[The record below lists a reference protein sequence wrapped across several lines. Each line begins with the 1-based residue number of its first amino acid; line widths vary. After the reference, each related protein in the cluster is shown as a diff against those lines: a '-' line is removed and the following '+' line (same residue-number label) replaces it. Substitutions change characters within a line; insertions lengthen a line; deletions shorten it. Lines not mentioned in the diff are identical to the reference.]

1 MIVPTSLPINKSSN
15 MKRVIQRLISAI
27 VLSIGI
33 VAAAV
38 GTTYG

>member
-1 MIVPTSLPINKSSN
+1 MRRIV
-15 MKRVIQRLISAI
+15 QRLIAAI

-38 GTTYG
+38 GTSYG

>member
-1 MIVPTSLPINKSSN
+1 MRRILQ
-15 MKRVIQRLISAI
+15 RVIAAI
-27 VLSIGI
+27 VMSIGI

>member
-1 MIVPTSLPINKSSN
+1 
-15 MKRVIQRLISAI
+15 MKRIVRRVIDAI

>member
-1 MIVPTSLPINKSSN
+1 MPTTLPNSRGVN
-15 MKRVIQRLISAI
+15 MKRIVQRVIAVIA
-27 VLSIGI
+27 LSVGI

>member
-1 MIVPTSLPINKSSN
+1 VPTDIPIRRGLS
-15 MKRVIQRLISAI
+15 MKRIVRRVIDAI

>member
-1 MIVPTSLPINKSSN
+1 MRRI
-15 MKRVIQRLISAI
+15 IQRLIAAV

-38 GTTYG
+38 GTSYG

>member
-1 MIVPTSLPINKSSN
+1 MPTDLPIQKGPN
-15 MKRVIQRLISAI
+15 MKRIVQRVIAVI
-27 VLSIGI
+27 VMSLGI

>member
-1 MIVPTSLPINKSSN
+1 MPTDLPIHKGLN
-15 MKRVIQRLISAI
+15 MKRIAQRVIAAI

>member
-1 MIVPTSLPINKSSN
+1 VPINLPISKGLD
-15 MKRVIQRLISAI
+15 MRRIVQRLIAAI

-38 GTTYG
+38 GTSYG

>member
-1 MIVPTSLPINKSSN
+1 MPTDLPIHKGLN
-15 MKRVIQRLISAI
+15 MKRIVQRVIEAI

-38 GTTYG
+38 GTSYG

>member
-1 MIVPTSLPINKSSN
+1 MPTSLPVHRGLN
-15 MKRVIQRLISAI
+15 MKRIVQRVIAAI
-27 VLSIGI
+27 VMSIGI

>member
-1 MIVPTSLPINKSSN
+1 MPTSLPTQRGSN
-15 MKRVIQRLISAI
+15 MRRIIQRLIAAV

>member
-1 MIVPTSLPINKSSN
+1 MPTSLPIHKGLN
-15 MKRVIQRLISAI
+15 MRRIIQRLIAAI

-38 GTTYG
+38 GTSYG

>member
-1 MIVPTSLPINKSSN
+1 
-15 MKRVIQRLISAI
+15 MKRIIQRVIAAI
-27 VLSIGI
+27 ALSVGI

>member
-1 MIVPTSLPINKSSN
+1 MPTNLPISKGLD
-15 MKRVIQRLISAI
+15 MRRIVQRLIAAI

-38 GTTYG
+38 GTSYG

>member
-1 MIVPTSLPINKSSN
+1 MPTDLPIHKGLN
-15 MKRVIQRLISAI
+15 MRRILQRLVAAI

-33 VAAAV
+33 LAAAV

>member
-1 MIVPTSLPINKSSN
+1 VPTDLPIRRSPA
-15 MKRVIQRLISAI
+15 MKRILRGVIDAI

>member
-1 MIVPTSLPINKSSN
+1 MRRI
-15 MKRVIQRLISAI
+15 IQRLIAAI

-38 GTTYG
+38 GKSYG

>member
-1 MIVPTSLPINKSSN
+1 VPTNLPISKGPN
-15 MKRVIQRLISAI
+15 MRRIIQRLIAAI

-38 GTTYG
+38 GTSYG

>member
-1 MIVPTSLPINKSSN
+1 MPTSLPTHRGLN
-15 MKRVIQRLISAI
+15 MRRIIQRLIAAV

-38 GTTYG
+38 GTSYG

>member
-1 MIVPTSLPINKSSN
+1 MVSTNLPIHKGFN
-15 MKRVIQRLISAI
+15 MKRIVQRVIAAI
-27 VLSIGI
+27 VMSIGI

>member
-1 MIVPTSLPINKSSN
+1 MPTTLPIHRGLN
-15 MKRVIQRLISAI
+15 MKRIVQRVIAAVVTS
-27 VLSIGI
+27 VGI

>member
-1 MIVPTSLPINKSSN
+1 VPTNLPVSKGLDMRRIVH
-15 MKRVIQRLISAI
+15 RVIAAI
-27 VLSIGI
+27 VMSVGI

>member
-1 MIVPTSLPINKSSN
+1 MPTTLPVQKGLNLKRIVQ
-15 MKRVIQRLISAI
+15 RVIAAI

>member
-1 MIVPTSLPINKSSN
+1 VPTDLPTSRGPN
-15 MKRVIQRLISAI
+15 MRRIIQRVIAAI

-38 GTTYG
+38 GTSYG

>member
-1 MIVPTSLPINKSSN
+1 MIAPTGLPLSRGPN
-15 MKRVIQRLISAI
+15 MRRIVQRVIAAI
-27 VLSIGI
+27 VQSVGL

>member
-1 MIVPTSLPINKSSN
+1 VPTDLPTSRGPN
-15 MKRVIQRLISAI
+15 MRRILQRVIDGI
-27 VLSIGI
+27 VTSIGI

>member
-1 MIVPTSLPINKSSN
+1 MPTSLPHSKGVN
-15 MKRVIQRLISAI
+15 MRRILQRVIAAI
-27 VLSIGI
+27 VMSVGI

>member
-1 MIVPTSLPINKSSN
+1 VPTDLPRSRGPN
-15 MKRVIQRLISAI
+15 MRRIVQRVIAAI
-27 VLSIGI
+27 MLSIGI